1 MVLLLSEKSEDNNR
15 KTIIAEHESKIKKKD
30 QSGNKGGS
38 KDGSRAG
45 TSSSRNRSQRDL
57 KTLEEAKR
65 AVMTR
70 FHMTEPEA
78 HKYLQKRAMD
88 AGIDLIEASEK
99 FLLLYGR
106 D

>member
-1 MVLLLSEKSEDNNR
+1 MNR
-15 KTIIAEHESKIKKKD
+15 KMKKND
-30 QSGNKGGS
+30 QSGNKGS
-38 KDGSRAG
+38 RKDGSRAG
-45 TSSSRNRSQRDL
+45 ISSSRNRSQRDL

-65 AVMTR
+65 SVMAQFR
-70 FHMTEPEA
+70 MTEPEA

-88 AGIDLIEASEK
+88 AGTDLIEASEK

>member
-1 MVLLLSEKSEDNNR
+1 MKKYDQ
-15 KTIIAEHESKIKKKD
+15 AE
-30 QSGNKGGS
+30 NKGDRN
-38 KDGSRAG
+38 DGNRAG
-45 TSSSRNRSQRDL
+45 PSASRSRSKRDL
-57 KTLEEAKR
+57 KTLEEAKS

-99 FLLLYGR
+99 FLLLYGHG
-106 D
+106 